1 MKPTLLFLNVGIMS
15 SPIEDFFRNPVLHVS
30 FESSDRVK
38 ELEAQVE
45 HLTAER
51 DKLMGLYTRECDVT
65 MRLADVLHQH
75 GIRWR

>member
-1 MKPTLLFLNVGIMS
+1 MS
-15 SPIEDFFRNPVLHVS
+15 WSHDLSMWLRNPVLHVS

-38 ELEAQVE
+38 ELEARVE